1 MDHPDG
7 ASLAG
12 TRTGSRAVT
21 GQSNEHHHIL
31 DDEAVEAKPRWL
43 VTLGAVLLVGM
54 MLAAA
59 FALGV
64 YFAERDL
71 L

>member
-1 MDHPDG
+1 MDHTDG
-7 ASLAG
+7 ASVAG

-21 GQSNEHHHIL
+21 EQSSGHHRPL

-43 VTLGAVLLVGM
+43 VILGAVLLVVM